1 MLESLYEHYI
11 IGVFS
16 VMKKNQSKKHIIFFL
31 CFGFCQ
37 LKKDFIMKY
46 LKPVESHFVLD
57 IKQQN
62 NILSVNHL
70 RCIKLN
76 NDDQLI

>member
-31 CFGFCQ
+31 CFGFCH
-37 LKKDFIMKY
+37 FIMKY
-46 LKPVESHFVLD
+46 LKPVESHFMLD

>member
-1 MLESLYEHYI
+1 
-11 IGVFS
+11 
-16 VMKKNQSKKHIIFFL
+16 MKKNQSKKHIRLFL

-46 LKPVESHFVLD
+46 LKPVESHFMLD

-62 NILSVNHL
+62 NILSVNDL